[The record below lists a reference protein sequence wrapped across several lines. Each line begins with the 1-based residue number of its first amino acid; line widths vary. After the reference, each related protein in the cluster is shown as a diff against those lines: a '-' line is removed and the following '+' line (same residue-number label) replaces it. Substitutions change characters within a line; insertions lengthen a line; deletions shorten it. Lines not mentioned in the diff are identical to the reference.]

1 MKELSVTELKQMQDK
16 GESFTLIDVRE
27 PYEAEICHINGSLIP
42 MGEVLNRLQEIPKE
56 GKVVMHCRSGG
67 RSGTVILVLE
77 EEHGYTNLYNL
88 SGGILAWSA
97 QIDPSLPSY

>member
-1 MKELSVTELKQMQDK
+1 
-16 GESFTLIDVRE
+16 
-27 PYEAEICHINGSLIP
+27 
-42 MGEVLNRLQEIPKE
+42 
-56 GKVVMHCRSGG
+56 VMHCRSGG
-67 RSGTVILVLE
+67 RSGTVIQVLE

>member
-16 GESFTLIDVRE
+16 GEAFTLIDVRE
-27 PYEAEICHINGSLIP
+27 PYEAEICHINGTLIP
-42 MGEVLNRLQEIPKE
+42 MGEVLDRLSEIPKE

-67 RSGTVILVLE
+67 RSGTVIQVLE

>member
-1 MKELSVTELKQMQDK
+1 MKELSVNELKQMQDK

-27 PYEAEICHINGSLIP
+27 PYEAEICQINGTLIP
-42 MGEVLNRLQEIPKE
+42 MGEVLDRLSEIPKE

-67 RSGTVILVLE
+67 RSGTVIQVLE